1 MSWNKPHPAAFADRI
16 APVITTSNAVNDVVF
31 NALCAAAV
39 AGLSRA
45 R

>member
-16 APVITTSNAVNDVVF
+16 APVITTSTAINDVVF
-31 NALCAAAV
+31 NALCAV
-39 AGLSRA
+39 VSAGLSRA